1 MFNFL
6 GKIFGDP
13 QERKVKTYQPKLA
26 EINAL
31 EEDMEQLSDE
41 ELRELTPKFRERLE
55 AGATLDSLLPEAFA
69 AVREASR
76 RVLGLRHYD
85 VQLLGGMVLHNGQ
98 IAEMKTGEG
107 KTLVSTLPAYLNAL
121 SGKGVHI
128 VTVNDYLARRDSE
141 WMGQVHRFLG
151 LSVGLIQN
159 TMEPYER
166 RQNYTCDVTYAT
178 NSELGFDYLR
188 DNMAQTMQEL
198 VQRPF
203 NYAVIDEVD
212 SILIDEARTPL
223 IISGQVAKPAEKY
236 YRATEVSLQ
245 LEKNKHYEV
254 AEKERN
260 VLLNDEG
267 YEVAEQLLSVR
278 DLFDPADPWAHFV
291 FNALKAKELF
301 QRDVHYIVR
310 DSEVV
315 IVDEFTG
322 RIMPGR
328 RWSDGL
334 HQAIESKEQVT
345 IENETQ
351 TLATITY
358 QNFFL
363 LYPKLSGM
371 TGTALT
377 EEAEFGKIY
386 TLEVTPIPTNRKVS
400 RGDLPDQVYKS
411 EKAKW
416 IAVAKEIEE
425 MYAKGRPILVGT
437 TSIEKSEVL
446 AGILKEQQIPFN
458 LLNAK
463 PENVERESEIVAQA
477 GRRSTVTIAT
487 NMAGRGTDILLGGNA
502 EYMARL
508 ALRAELLPSL
518 LELEEQPDLLA
529 ALQLQGAGKRRAP
542 AQGFSNVTATKKN
555 LPATNSLFPCE
566 LSDQIKETVKAAV
579 DLAVETY
586 GSNSLPVLQ
595 IEDMLAVASEK
606 APSDDLVIQKLRTA
620 FQAIYSE
627 FRSYTEDGH
636 DEVIRNGGL
645 HVIGTERHESRR
657 IDNQLRGRAGRQ
669 GDPGSTRFFLSLDD
683 NLLRIFGGERVAGLM
698 NAFRVEEDMPIE
710 SGMLTKALENA
721 QRKVEVFYYDQRKQ
735 VFEYDEVLN
744 IQRKAI
750 YAQRRKVLEG
760 DDISDMITDYVSET
774 IDEIV
779 LAQINPELPPE
790 EWDMTAMISIL
801 QQLIP
806 LLAGLTA
813 DQLQDFSLTELQEE
827 LKTQARLAYESKS
840 EFINGMQDGLM
851 GQAERYFILQNI
863 DNLWREH
870 LQQMEA
876 LREAIGLRGYGQKD
890 PLVEY
895 KNEGYQMFLEMLN
908 QIRRNVVGAI
918 YNFQPTYTQPMDLG
932 TDIVEAEFF
941 DDNGE
946 GGFFA

>member
-1 MFNFL
+1 MLNFL

-13 QERKVKTYQPKLA
+13 QERKVRQYQPRVA

-31 EEDMEQLSDE
+31 EEDMQKLTDS
-41 ELRELTPKFRERLE
+41 ELRALTPSYRERLAKGE
-55 AGATLDSLLPEAFA
+55 TLDSLLPEAFA
-69 AVREASR
+69 TVREAAR

-85 VQLLGGMVLHNGQ
+85 VQMIGGMVLHTGQ

-121 SGKGVHI
+121 TGKGVHI

-151 LSVGLIQN
+151 LDVGLIQN
-159 TMEPYER
+159 EMSPAER
-166 RQNYTCDVTYAT
+166 RVNYGCDVTYAT

-188 DNMAQTMQEL
+188 DNMAGSIEEV

-223 IISGQVAKPAEKY
+223 IISGMVAKPAEKY
-236 YRATEVSLQ
+236 NRATEVASQ
-245 LEKNKHYEV
+245 LEKDKHYEV

-260 VLLNDEG
+260 ILLTDEG
-267 YEVAEQLLSVR
+267 YETAEQLLNVR

-291 FNALKAKELF
+291 FNAVKAKELYI
-301 QRDVHYIVR
+301 RDVNYIIR
-310 DSEVV
+310 DGEAV

-334 HQAIESKEQVT
+334 HQAIESKENVK
-345 IENETQ
+345 IENESQ

-386 TLEVTPIPTNRKVS
+386 NLEVSPIPTNRKVV
-400 RGDLPDQVYKS
+400 RGDWSDQVYKTES
-411 EKAKW
+411 AKW
-416 IAVAKEIEE
+416 LAVAKEIDEL
-425 MYAKGRPILVGT
+425 YQKGRPVLVGT

-446 AGILKEQQIPFN
+446 AGILKEQKIPFN

-477 GRRSTVTIAT
+477 GRRATVTIAT
-487 NMAGRGTDILLGGNA
+487 NMAGRGTDILLGGNP

-508 ALRAELLPSL
+508 ALKAELMPPLQEHSEEETPMALLVGRRSPARGFNAPTAPKALPS
-518 LELEEQPDLLA
+518 P
-529 ALQLQGAGKRRAP
+529 K
-542 AQGFSNVTATKKN
+542 
-555 LPATNSLFPCE
+555 LFPCE
-566 LSDQIKETVKAAV
+566 LSAEARRATQEAVKTAV
-579 DLAVETY
+579 QAY
-586 GSNSLPVLQ
+586 GPNSLPALQ

-606 APSDDLVIQKLRTA
+606 GPIEDPVVQQLRAA
-620 FQAIYSE
+620 FQMIYNE
-627 FRSYTEDGH
+627 FRVYTDREH
-636 DEVIRNGGL
+636 DEVVGLGGL
-645 HVIGTERHESRR
+645 HVLGTERHESRR
-657 IDNQLRGRAGRQ
+657 IDNQLRGRSGRQ
-669 GDPGSTRFFLSLDD
+669 GDPGSTRFFLSLGD
-683 NLLRIFGGERVAGLM
+683 NLLRIFGGDRVASLM

-750 YAQRRKVLEG
+750 YAQRRKVLEN
-760 DDISDMITDYVSET
+760 IDMDKTIQDYMEET

-779 LAQINPELPPE
+779 LAQINPEIPPE
-790 EWDMTAMISIL
+790 EWDLTGLISSL

-806 LLAGLTA
+806 LLADLTP
-813 DQLQDFSLTELQEE
+813 DQLQEFSLVELQAE
-827 LKTQARLAYESKS
+827 LKTQARLAYESKT
-840 EFINGMQDGLM
+840 EFINTVQPELMQR
-851 GQAERYFILQNI
+851 AESFFILQNM

-895 KNEGYQMFLEMLN
+895 KNEGYQLFLEMLS
-908 QIRRNVVGAI
+908 QVRRNVVVAL
-918 YNFQPTYTQPMDLG
+918 YNFQPTYVQPNLDY
-932 TDIVEAEFF
+932 DVVEADFSDFE
-941 DDNGE
+941 DGE
-946 GGFFA
+946 GGMLA